1 MFLTLKIAVIQSS
14 VKEPDLN
21 LIPPGPDYMIL
32 SVKYHRDNHE
42 R

>member
-1 MFLTLKIAVIQSS
+1 MIFKIAVIQSS

-21 LIPPGPDYMIL
+21 LIPPGPDYLII
-32 SVKYHRDNHE
+32 SVKYYADSYE